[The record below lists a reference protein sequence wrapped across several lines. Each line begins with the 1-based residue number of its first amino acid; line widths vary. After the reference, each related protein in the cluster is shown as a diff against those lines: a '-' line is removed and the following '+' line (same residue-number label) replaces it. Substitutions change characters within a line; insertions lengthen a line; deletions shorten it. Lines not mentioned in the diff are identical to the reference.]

1 MKDKKIKDIMLPP
14 SEYVVVSED
23 TTLEGAIKA
32 LDEAHINLPPGHQHH
47 REVLIRNNNGKI
59 TGKLGH
65 HGFLAALEPKYGI
78 LGNIDRLSRS
88 GISTESM
95 SSMMDDLGFWEEKL
109 EIACKRAR
117 HIKVK
122 DVMIPM
128 EESIDENSSLTEA
141 IHRMIMWQILSIIV
155 TRGNQVVGILRL
167 SDIFSVIAECIKSSD

>member
-23 TTLEGAIKA
+23 TTLEEAIKA
-32 LDEAHINLPPGHQHH
+32 LDEAQKNLPPGRQPH
-47 REVLIRNNNGKI
+47 REVLVRDHNGKI
-59 TGKLGH
+59 VGKLGH

-78 LGNIDRLSRS
+78 LGNIDQLSRS
-88 GISTESM
+88 GISAESM
-95 SSMMDDLGFWEEKL
+95 SNMMDDLGFWEEKL

-117 HIKVK
+117 HIKIK
-122 DVMIPM
+122 EVMIPM
-128 EESIDENSSLTEA
+128 EESIDENSSLVEA

-155 TRGNQVVGILRL
+155 TRDNQVVGILRL